1 MSLPNGSERGGES
14 AVDRAEQGLITTAD
28 GRPCC
33 AWQAQMPD
41 YHDHEWGRPVVDD
54 RLLFEKVCLEG
65 FHSGMS
71 WQLIYNKRDNF
82 RRAFEGFDFHRVAA
96 YGEPEVARLLAD
108 SGIVRNRAKILSAI
122 NNAQRA
128 IELQEEAGSLAA
140 WFWQFEPTA
149 QQRPASVDLHY
160 WQQVKTSPQA
170 EAMSK
175 ALKKRGW
182 SWVGPV
188 TAYSLMQAL
197 GLVNDHLDGCCRRV
211 ECEAERLQLMRPG

>member
-1 MSLPNGSERGGES
+1 MSEKQFQILT
-14 AVDRAEQGLITTAD
+14 DRDDGLRQQGLITAAD
-28 GRPCC
+28 GQVCC

-41 YHDHEWGRPVVDD
+41 YHDHEWGHPVVDD

-211 ECEAERLQLMRPG
+211 ECEAERSQLMRPG

>member
-211 ECEAERLQLMRPG
+211 ECEAERSQLMRPG